1 MIVPFYL
8 PVKIV
13 FGAGSLKQLGEE
25 AKANGKKALIVTYP
39 DIRKVGILDKVVADL
54 SKHNVGAVVF
64 DELEP
69 NPRTSAVDKAAE
81 IARKEKIDLV
91 IGLGGGTAMDAAKG
105 IALASSGTAPVWDYV
120 TGKVKVSGKVPA
132 IIQVPT
138 LAGTGSELNQIAV
151 FTEWQSHEKRII
163 INPDL
168 WAKAAIVDPE
178 ITLSVPKKLT
188 ASGGVDAFSHIGE
201 TYLTSDLMLPTNDAI
216 REAVMKI
223 VVKFLPRVLEHLDD
237 IEGRTQL
244 SWAATIASSQLSRV
258 GGSGNGNMSCHGIEH
273 AVSGYYDINHGAGLA
288 ALLPAWMRQI
298 LPLRK
303 ARFEL
308 LGAKVFGKVDAIAA
322 FEDWLEQVGMKVR
335 LRDLGCKLDKA
346 DEIANIALRVWDFR
360 PHPGG
365 IDAKG
370 IAKIY
375 REAY

>member
-1 MIVPFYL
+1 MVVPFYL

-25 AKANGKKALIVTYP
+25 ARANGKRALIVTYP

-151 FTEWQSHEKRII
+151 FTEWQTHEKRII

-188 ASGGVDAFSHIGE
+188 ASGGVDAFSHICE

-288 ALLPAWMRQI
+288 ALLPPWMRQI

-308 LGAKVFGKVDAIAA
+308 LGANVFGKVDAIAA
-322 FEDWLEQVGMKVR
+322 FEDWLEQVGMKR
-335 LRDLGCKLDKA
+335 SRISL
-346 DEIANIALRVWDFR
+346 
-360 PHPGG
+360 
-365 IDAKG
+365 
-370 IAKIY
+370 
-375 REAY
+375 